1 MAGSTWQTG
10 GNQGMK
16 FYKTRMF
23 RKLLILA
30 GSILL
35 LSVVIVFKVYDN
47 QPAEKPAQ
55 QIAAGLRIQ
64 KETGRLVREIYSCGH
79 ESLTA
84 SQFTSQQIGMDRAAF
99 EKEALGYQIEEF
111 GAEQV
116 ILSRRQA
123 LLCDS
128 CKSGEFIGIV
138 NGYVSVFA
146 GTPQK
151 PGPMLEATRI
161 PAARLPQSERTKLE
175 NGIPVKNVSERL
187 QILEGLSEYMERE

>member
-1 MAGSTWQTG
+1 ME
-10 GNQGMK
+10 
-16 FYKTRMF
+16 FYKTRVF

-47 QPAEKPAQ
+47 QPAGKPAQ
-55 QIAAGLRIQ
+55 QMAADLRIQ
-64 KETGRLVREIYSCGH
+64 NGTGKLVREIYSCGH
-79 ESLTA
+79 ESLKA
-84 SQFTSQQIGMDRAAF
+84 GQFAPQQIGLDRAAF
-99 EKEALGYQIEEF
+99 EKEAIGYQIEEF
-111 GAEQV
+111 GAKQV

-123 LLCDS
+123 LLCDN
-128 CKSGEFIGIV
+128 CKSGEFIGIL

-161 PAARLPQSERTKLE
+161 PVARLPQPERIKLE